1 MNNINESAYV
11 QTYCLSLSPDRL
23 FLLNNCSVM
32 NQDKISSKWCHGNLT
47 NMGLRI
53 KGYDK

>member
-1 MNNINESAYV
+1 MNNVNESAYV

-32 NQDKISSKWCHGNLT
+32 NQDKISSKWCDGNLT

-53 KGYDK
+53 RGYDK